1 MKKTLSIVL
10 ILSLFFI
17 CLVGCKSNET
27 KTKEPTKVETP
38 SEVTPTEV
46 VSTPTNPKVTEPV
59 KTPTP
64 VETPTVVTPTIEE
77 LDLLELVN
85 ETLNEYK
92 ESSSGKIEIEL
103 NNGDESR
110 KVLIVYNYNSSKQLE
125 SLAYEIT
132 GANVTHIYL
141 KNKVI
146 YTLKE
151 DVTSQEAFNSSTNKL
166 LEDSINEF
174 FTLVN
179 SLLSKDELYNE
190 GKMLVNEK
198 VTYELNDDKLVMLNL
213 LFSDTV
219 KAKISFLGLSKQS
232 IDYPSDLSSYGE

>member
-1 MKKTLSIVL
+1 MKKALSIVL

-27 KTKEPTKVETP
+27 KEPTKVKTP

-64 VETPTVVTPTIEE
+64 VVTPTVVTPTIEE

-85 ETLNEYK
+85 GTLNEYK
-92 ESSSGKIEIEL
+92 ESSFGKIEIEL
-103 NNGDESR
+103 INYDESR
-110 KVLIVYNYNSSKQLE
+110 KVLLVYNYNSSKQLE
-125 SLAYEIT
+125 SFAYEIT

-151 DVTSQEAFNSSTNKL
+151 DITSQEAFNSSTNKL
-166 LEDSINEF
+166 LEDAINEF